1 MNTLYFTSPYRRS
14 LRTIR
19 LEYGEV
25 KNKFVLRTFEGNI
38 IGRKV
43 SEEGSP
49 KEEVFEDEQELLKK
63 VHKTKKGLLEG
74 RWIVKNKQSF
84 SQPSFLKTEIVDGKI
99 SFEFSVD
106 IDPVKLDERKT
117 EIEEDFVEQ
126 IDKEIDTNIW
136 KRVRKRGS
144 DNLVSLE
151 EYSLPSTNEK

>member
-1 MNTLYFTSPYRRS
+1 MNTLYFTSPCRRS

-49 KEEVFEDEQELLKK
+49 KEEVFENEQELMKK
-63 VHKTKKGLLEG
+63 VHKTKRGLLEG
-74 RWIVKNKQSF
+74 RWIVKNKESI
-84 SQPSFLKTEIVDGKI
+84 SQPTFLRTEIIDGKV

-126 IDKEIDTNIW
+126 IDKEIDTNIS
-136 KRVRKRGS
+136 KRVRK
-144 DNLVSLE
+144 
-151 EYSLPSTNEK
+151 

>member
-1 MNTLYFTSPYRRS
+1 MKELYFTSPYRRS

-19 LEYGEV
+19 LEYGQV
-25 KNKFVLRTFEGNI
+25 KKKFVLRTFEGKI

-74 RWIVKNKQSF
+74 RWIVKNKESI
-84 SQPSFLKTEIVDGKI
+84 SQPTFLRTEIIDGKV

-106 IDPVKLDERKT
+106 IDPVKLDGRRT
-117 EIEEDFVEQ
+117 EIAKDFVEQ
-126 IDKEIDTNIW
+126 IDKEIETSIR
-136 KRVRKRGS
+136 KEVRK
-144 DNLVSLE
+144 
-151 EYSLPSTNEK
+151 